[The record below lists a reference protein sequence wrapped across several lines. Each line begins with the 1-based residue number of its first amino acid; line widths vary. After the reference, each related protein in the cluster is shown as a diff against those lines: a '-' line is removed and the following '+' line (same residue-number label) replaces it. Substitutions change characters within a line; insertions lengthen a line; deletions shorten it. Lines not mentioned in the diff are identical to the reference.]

1 MNLFDLREEIIMI
14 SKTSWNG
21 EQAVLLSSDTSSAVI
36 LPKRGGKIASFYNKK
51 KNFEFLFQNPKSGYT
66 DAAIGDSFEDFEAC
80 GFDDAFPT
88 LIPETVMIDGNPVH
102 YPDHGEIWSAPFDLT
117 MHGEKAIL
125 NYQSNL
131 LGYTYQKQFQLS
143 DQTLH
148 GSWRI
153 ENQSDIAFPYLWAF
167 HCLSV
172 YRKNMQ
178 ILFPK
183 GTEKI
188 MNGLHSKRLGN
199 PGAIYTF
206 PEDTPFGIGYDFTR
220 VPQPES
226 ESYEKYFVWGKVRE
240 GRIGYRFPDEQTAI
254 QIQYDPQIFPY
265 LGFWVTAGGFRGDY
279 NCALEP
285 MTSFYD
291 SVANAEKSATL
302 RFLNPGESIHFD
314 IDITFLDTEND

>member
-1 MNLFDLREEIIMI
+1 MTITSI
-14 SKTSWNG
+14 SWKG
-21 EQAVLLSSDTSSAVI
+21 EQAVLLSTDTASAVI
-36 LPKRGGKIASFYNKK
+36 LPKRGGKVASFFYKK
-51 KNFEFLFQNPKSGYT
+51 KNFEFLFQNPKSGYSN
-66 DAAIGDSFEDFEAC
+66 ASIGDSFEAFEAC

-88 LIPETVMIDGNPVH
+88 IIEETVMIDGNPLH

-117 MHGEKAIL
+117 IHEEKAVL
-125 NYQSNL
+125 NYQSRL

-143 DQTLH
+143 DQTLY
-148 GSWRI
+148 GFWRI
-153 ENQSDIAFPYLWAF
+153 ENRSDIAFPYLWAF

-172 YRKNMQ
+172 YRKNMR

-188 MNGLHSKRLGN
+188 MNGLQSQRLGN
-199 PGAIYTF
+199 PGMIYSF
-206 PEDTPFGIGYDFTR
+206 PQDTPLGVRYDFTR
-220 VPQPES
+220 VPQPDNDTF
-226 ESYEKYFVWGKVRE
+226 EKYFVWGNVRD
-240 GRIGYRFPDEQTAI
+240 GRIGYRFPDEQTMV

-291 SVANAEKSATL
+291 SIANSEKSATV
-302 RFLNPGESIHFD
+302 RFLNPGESVNFEIS
-314 IDITFLDTEND
+314 ITFLDIEND